1 MITFKTRHSTWKY
14 KIFSICNTTILLV
27 SSLSISR
34 TVCSFLTHVT
44 LSSLNTNAHNQ
55 QRIFWSRKHGHT
67 WVSSDLFSFQ
77 QQKISESSLSIS
89 TISNFSNTKKIIQI
103 LDKLQFICVFQLR
116 VLDDNTSC
124 NMLSYSKMKRLG

>member
-1 MITFKTRHSTWKY
+1 MITFKTRHSNWKY
-14 KIFSICNTTILLV
+14 KIFSIRNTTILLV

-34 TVCSFLTHVT
+34 TICSFLTHVT

-67 WVSSDLFSFQ
+67 WVSSHLFPFQ

-103 LDKLQFICVFQLR
+103 LEKLQFICVFQLR